1 MPGPAITEKNI
12 CMKFFL
18 PGFGLWVI
26 LQAHIGCA
34 PGIKVSTDY
43 DRAADFSLY
52 KTFTIADFGKNDE
65 VSELNAVRITNA
77 IRDNM
82 QKKGFKETNTD
93 ADLLVNAVTMLKL
106 KMTVTANSNFYGYGG
121 VYRPY
126 TYYGAGVGM
135 ANTTYTANEY
145 TDGSLMIDI
154 VNNKEKKLLWQGIG
168 NAEID
173 KSSINNP
180 ERFINDAV
188 TKIMA
193 GFPPGG
199 KKKR

>member
-1 MPGPAITEKNI
+1 MLWPVITSKI
-12 CMKFFL
+12 IYMKLFIT
-18 PGFGLWVI
+18 GFGLWVF
-26 LQAHIGCA
+26 LQGFLGCA
-34 PGIKVSTDY
+34 PGIKVSMDY

-52 KTFTIADFGKNDE
+52 KTFTIADISKNGE

-77 IRDNM
+77 IRKNM
-82 QKKGFKETNTD
+82 QKKGFKEDSIN
-93 ADLLVNAVTMLKL
+93 ADLLVNAMTMLKL

-145 TDGSLMIDI
+145 VDGSLMIDI
-154 VNNKEKKLLWQGIG
+154 VNNKEKKLLWQGVG

-173 KSSINNP
+173 KSIANP
-180 ERFINDAV
+180 DGFITDAV
-188 TKIMA
+188 TKVMA
-193 GFPPGG
+193 SFPPGS
-199 KKKR
+199 KKKK

>member
-1 MPGPAITEKNI
+1 
-12 CMKFFL
+12 MKRFL
-18 PGFGLWVI
+18 LRLGLWVM

-52 KTFTIADFGKNDE
+52 RTFTITDISKNGE
-65 VSELNAVRITNA
+65 VSELNAKRITNA
-77 IRDNM
+77 IRDNL
-82 QKKGFKETNTD
+82 QKKGFKETD
-93 ADLLVNAVTMLKL
+93 SVAADLLINAVTMTKL

-121 VYRPY
+121 MYRPY

-135 ANTTYTANEY
+135 ANTTYTTNEY
-145 TDGSLMIDI
+145 VDGSLMIDV

-173 KSSINNP
+173 KTIDNP
-180 ERFINDAV
+180 DRFINDAV
-188 TKIMA
+188 TKVMA
-193 GFPPGG
+193 GFPPKN
-199 KKKR
+199 KKK

>member
-1 MPGPAITEKNI
+1 
-12 CMKFFL
+12 MKRFQT
-18 PGFGLWVI
+18 GFGLWVF
-26 LQAHIGCA
+26 LQWFLGCA

-52 KTFTIADFGKNDE
+52 KTFTITDISKNGE
-65 VSELNAVRITNA
+65 VSELNATRITNA
-77 IRDNM
+77 IRDNL
-82 QKKGFKETNTD
+82 QKKGFKETDDSTN
-93 ADLLVNAVTMLKL
+93 ADLLINAVTMTKLKL
-106 KMTVTANSNFYGYGG
+106 SVTANSNFYGYGG

-135 ANTTYTANEY
+135 ANTTYNVNEY
-145 TDGSLMIDI
+145 VDGSLMIDI

-173 KSSINNP
+173 KSISNP
-180 ERFINDAV
+180 DQFIRDAV

-193 GFPPGG
+193 GFPPKS
-199 KKKR
+199 KKKK